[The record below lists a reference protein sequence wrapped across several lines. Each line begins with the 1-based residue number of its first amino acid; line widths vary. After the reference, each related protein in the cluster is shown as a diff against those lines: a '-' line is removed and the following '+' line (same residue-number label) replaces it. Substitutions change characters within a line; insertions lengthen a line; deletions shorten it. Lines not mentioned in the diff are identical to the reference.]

1 MILEQFPLTALA
13 TMLALCVYFYC
24 FGKVGQA
31 RAKHDIKA
39 PSVDGPEEFQRIFRV
54 HQNMVEQMIFHLPA
68 LWLFAA
74 AWGDF
79 LAGLLGLVFVVGRI
93 MYARGYYEAAEKR
106 GRGFGISS
114 IASILLALG
123 ALIGAVIALF

>member
-31 RAKHDIKA
+31 RGKYDVKA
-39 PSVDGPEEFQRIFRV
+39 PSVEGPEEFQRIFRV
-54 HQNMVEQMIFHLPA
+54 HQNMVEQMIFFLPA

-79 LAGLLGLVFVVGRI
+79 LAGLLGLVFVVGRVI
-93 MYARGYYEAAEKR
+93 YASGYYEAAEKR
-106 GRGFGISS
+106 GRGFAISS

-123 ALIGAVIALF
+123 ALIGAIIALF